1 MSRGNKQEHFFWLFD
16 SPPHLPPLTVLDL
29 KVGSH
34 CIKMVEA
41 KVEKYFLPEIKQLKT
56 PLFAQESTAIS
67 AHTQMYLISKWE
79 MVHFLYPEQ

>member
-1 MSRGNKQEHFFWLFD
+1 
-16 SPPHLPPLTVLDL
+16 
-29 KVGSH
+29 
-34 CIKMVEA
+34 MVEA